1 MPPSQGQSTTLSL
14 KFYVSDFFRFE
25 LCKIGLFVL
34 FSISMSIFMISEP
47 CLLPQLSEKI
57 DKGEKSLEKN
67 IKPFVK
73 PPREVKQTV
82 MIVGGG

>member
-1 MPPSQGQSTTLSL
+1 
-14 KFYVSDFFRFE
+14 
-25 LCKIGLFVL
+25 
-34 FSISMSIFMISEP
+34 MSIFMISEP